1 MKKTLFLL
9 SITFLMLQSCSSNDS
24 SSNPPLTVEA
34 VQNVAASGTWK
45 ITYLDTQA
53 GVNKTSEFQGYR
65 FTFNQTNNSTT
76 ANYLND
82 NYQGTWDV
90 IEQTD
95 QTDQIFFYID
105 FSGHTNFI
113 MLDADWKVISISDS
127 KIVLK
132 LSDNFYAWHHADFD
146 PIYKPD
152 DLIFEKI

>member
-105 FSGHTNFI
+105 F
-113 MLDADWKVISISDS
+113 K
-127 KIVLK
+127 
-132 LSDNFYAWHHADFD
+132 Y
-146 PIYKPD
+146 PI
-152 DLIFEKI
+152 IE